1 MTDPVLSI
9 VGLGKIGSPLLA
21 CLAAC
26 GYRVVGIDVDPR
38 PLDLIRSG
46 RAPVPEPG
54 VADLLRTHRDR
65 ISVTQ
70 DCGAAV
76 AASGLTFIAVP
87 TPTDGDGTYSLAHV
101 RAVCA
106 QIGRAL
112 RGKPDFH
119 VVVVTSTL
127 LPEDMDTGILPTL
140 EHESTK
146 RAGRDFGLCY
156 SPEFVALGRVVD
168 GLQHP
173 DLVLIG
179 ESDERSGS
187 LLEGVSRRLAGDR
200 VPVVRT
206 NFVNAELA
214 KIAINTFVTT
224 KISYANMLAEV
235 CERIPGC
242 DVDAT
247 TAAIGLDSRIGP
259 RYLKGGLGFGG
270 PCFPRDNVAFSAMAR
285 RRGIPATLADATDAV
300 NRRQVRRILEQIR
313 PRLRPGGAAGVLGL
327 TYTVQTDVV
336 EESQGLELARA
347 MAGEGFLVTVYDPL
361 GMPNAERIL
370 NRAVRY
376 ARSAEECIQHA
387 ELVVIA
393 TPWDEF
399 KRLRPQQF
407 AHNPPR
413 ARARVVF
420 DCWRILSAEEMR
432 PVTDYVTIG
441 TYAAPPAVTNLKL

>member
-1 MTDPVLSI
+1 MTDPVLAI

-26 GYRVVGIDVDPR
+26 GYRVIGVDVDER
-38 PLDLIRSG
+38 VLDLIRNG
-46 RAPVPEPG
+46 RSPVPEPG
-54 VADLLRTHRDR
+54 VADLLLKHRDR

-70 DCGAAV
+70 DCRAAV
-76 AASGLTFIAVP
+76 AESALTLIAVP

-101 RAVCA
+101 QAVSA
-106 QIGRAL
+106 RIGGAL
-112 RGKPDFH
+112 RGTPEFH

-127 LPEDMDTGILPTL
+127 LPEDMETGVRPTL
-140 EHESTK
+140 ERESAK

-156 SPEFVALGRVVD
+156 SPEFVAIGRVVD
-168 GLQHP
+168 GLRHP
-173 DLVLIG
+173 DFVLIG

-187 LLEGVSRRLAGDR
+187 LLEGVYRRLAGDR
-200 VPVVRT
+200 VPVARM

-242 DVDAT
+242 DVDVT

-285 RRGIPATLADATDAV
+285 RRGVPATLADATDSV

-313 PRLRPGGAAGVLGL
+313 SRLRPGGAAGVLGL
-327 TYTVQTDVV
+327 TYTAQTDVV

-347 MAGEGFLVTVYDPL
+347 MAAEGFRVTVYDPL

-370 NRAVRY
+370 NQMVRY
-376 ARSAEECIQHA
+376 ARSAEECIQQA

-407 AHNPPR
+407 ADHPPGPG
-413 ARARVVF
+413 ARVVF

-432 PVTDYVTIG
+432 PLTDYVTIG
-441 TYAAPPAVTNLKL
+441 MYAAPPAAADVKL